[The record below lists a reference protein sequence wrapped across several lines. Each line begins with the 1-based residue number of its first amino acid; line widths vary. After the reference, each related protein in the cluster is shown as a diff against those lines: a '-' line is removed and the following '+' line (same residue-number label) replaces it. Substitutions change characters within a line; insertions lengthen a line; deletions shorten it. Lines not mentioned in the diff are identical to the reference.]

1 MRTEFIQSPK
11 MEGLKTEFPF
21 RQKTQAKPSLGDD
34 FKRTLEQVESL
45 QKESANAMTEAT
57 NGGAEQIHETMIK
70 MEESE
75 LSMRLLLKVRTK
87 VLDAYQEIM
96 RMQF

>member
-1 MRTEFIQSPK
+1 MRTEFVQSPK

-21 RQKTQAKPSLGDD
+21 RQKAEAKSSLGDA

-45 QKESANAMTEAT
+45 QKESTDAMNKAV

-70 MEESE
+70 LEESE

-87 VLDAYQEIM
+87 VLDAYQEVM